1 MTFLAAAAAASP
13 IAAAGV
19 GLSAFSGL
27 MQMQMASAQA
37 SMMQQQGFMQ
47 AQLASLQ
54 AQREINELNAES
66 KSLELQARL
75 FDVESQ
81 FAELSGRGEEIAAK
95 QRTNSAMRDTL
106 QEISAINASSAAGMV
121 DLGAAPTIA
130 ALDIGLGDIFSAQ
143 ATEELARTR
152 TAIAKSQATT
162 QADFLRMQS
171 AGLADQANFVKT
183 VAPFQQQAA
192 LSGAFAQAG
201 ITRRSGQIGALST
214 IGGGLFQLGRVG
226 GVGLG

>member
-27 MQMQMASAQA
+27 MQMQSASAQA

-75 FDVESQ
+75 FDV
-81 FAELSGRGEEIAAK
+81 
-95 QRTNSAMRDTL
+95 
-106 QEISAINASSAAGMV
+106 
-121 DLGAAPTIA
+121 
-130 ALDIGLGDIFSAQ
+130 
-143 ATEELARTR
+143 
-152 TAIAKSQATT
+152 
-162 QADFLRMQS
+162 
-171 AGLADQANFVKT
+171 
-183 VAPFQQQAA
+183 
-192 LSGAFAQAG
+192 
-201 ITRRSGQIGALST
+201 
-214 IGGGLFQLGRVG
+214 
-226 GVGLG
+226 

>member
-106 QEISAINASSAAGMV
+106 QEIAAINASSAAGMV

-143 ATEELARTR
+143 ATE
-152 TAIAKSQATT
+152 
-162 QADFLRMQS
+162 
-171 AGLADQANFVKT
+171 GLADQANFVKT